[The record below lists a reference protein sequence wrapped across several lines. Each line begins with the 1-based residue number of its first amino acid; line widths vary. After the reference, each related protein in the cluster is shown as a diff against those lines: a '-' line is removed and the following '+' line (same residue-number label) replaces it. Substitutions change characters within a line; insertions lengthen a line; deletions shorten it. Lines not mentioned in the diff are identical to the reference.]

1 MKRIDKFV
9 TKSFIPPY
17 VMSFFVAEFVLLM
30 QFLWKY
36 IDEIL
41 GKGFSFGVL
50 TELIFYF
57 AVTIIPMAI
66 PLTILISSV
75 MVFGDMAEKF
85 ELSSLKSAGVSLFR
99 IMLAG
104 IIIACLTACFS
115 LFSANYLKPKA
126 NYKFLERFN
135 SIRKQKPAL
144 SIEEDIFNKDFSGF
158 VIRVGDKDKD
168 EVTIRDVMIYDH
180 TNKDRSLIS
189 IVTAKTGRMYPG
201 NEGNCF
207 VMDLYDGEQFREIK
221 EDTKK
226 KEEKGY
232 PTMKTKFKSWRKIF
246 DMSQF
251 DMDAENLN
259 LSRKKFDLLNGFQL
273 QKAIDSFDI
282 RIENNLKHK
291 INNYTNYIS
300 EDIMTDLGY
309 DISVVGSGN
318 KEADAYKKKYG
329 NKTPVRPISKS
340 KNNDKEYQE
349 NTSNKIKEKL
359 AAKKTTTKKKKTKPK
374 KPKAKKKNKLTQKID
389 KDIAAYS
396 SLLETF
402 EKADQKTFLKKSLL
416 RTKEIKAQTTSLI
429 SKNDNLKRD
438 KSYHI
443 IRLHQQFSWA
453 LICIIFL
460 FIGGPLGSIVRKGG
474 YGYPLLVA
482 IIFFMLFIV
491 FNIMGEK
498 LNKSQSIS
506 PYLAA
511 WLPCVILTPFAFYL
525 TYKAIRDESLSGF
538 NFRLPS
544 FLKKK
549 DEAIN

>member
-17 VMSFFVAEFVLLM
+17 ILSFFVAEFVLLM

-50 TELIFYF
+50 MELIFYF

-104 IIIACLTACFS
+104 IVIACITACFS

-158 VIRVGDKDKD
+158 VIRVGEKDKD

-180 TNKDRSLIS
+180 THKDRSLVS
-189 IVTAKTGRMYPG
+189 IVTAKTGQMYPG

-207 VMDLYDGEQFREIK
+207 VMDLYNGEQYREIK
-221 EDTKK
+221 EDSKK
-226 KEEKGY
+226 PEEKGY

-273 QKAIDSFDI
+273 QAAIDSFNVK
-282 RIENNLKHK
+282 IENNLNLKV
-291 INNYTNYIS
+291 NNFKKFIS
-300 EDIMTDLGY
+300 EDVMTDLGY
-309 DISVVGSGN
+309 DVEAMDYN
-318 KEADAYKKKYG
+318 KKETDEYRRKYG
-329 NKTPVRPISKS
+329 RKTPVRAVTQNK
-340 KNNDKEYQE
+340 KNKKEYLE
-349 NTSNKIKEKL
+349 NTDKDLEKL
-359 AAKKTTTKKKKTKPK
+359 AEVNKKLHAESKARQRNKSVKKKSI
-374 KPKAKKKNKLTQKID
+374 QKIEGE
-389 KDIAAYS
+389 ITNYS

-402 EKADQKTFLKKSLL
+402 DVNVQKAFLKRSLIKS
-416 RTKEIKAQTTSLI
+416 KEIKAQIAANVT
-429 SKNDNLKRD
+429 KNDSLKRD
-438 KSYHI
+438 RSYHI

-511 WLPCVILTPFAFYL
+511 WLPCIILSPFALYL
-525 TYKAIRDESLSGF
+525 TYKAIKDESLNGINIS
-538 NFRLPS
+538 LPS

-549 DEAIN
+549 DETVT